1 MAPVSLITCLKK
13 SIFFGTLPD
22 EVLDRIASAAKVGT
36 YDQGDMICRQGD
48 VANALYCVSE
58 GTVKL
63 SVMVRN
69 GQEVVVEIFQ
79 PGASFA
85 EALLFRD
92 AVYPVSAVALTDAK
106 VISVRKS
113 VVEAELRAHP
123 DTIPTVLAA
132 TFSHLHALVRQIEA
146 LKASS
151 GLQRVAG
158 YILAMHDHEADAD
171 AIRIPF
177 EKQTLASLLGITPET
192 LSRAFRRLSEHGV
205 RVAGPVVMVH
215 DRRALE
221 AFLEET

>member
-1 MAPVSLITCLKK
+1 MAPVSLLTCLKK

-22 EVLDRIASAAKVGT
+22 EVLDRIVDAAKVGT
-36 YDQGDMICRQGD
+36 YAQGDVICRQGD
-48 VANALYCVSE
+48 AANALYCVAE

-63 SVMVRN
+63 SVTVRN

-79 PGASFA
+79 PGHSFA

-92 AVYPVSAVALTDAK
+92 TVYPVSAVALTDAK

-113 VVEAELRAHP
+113 VVEAELRTHP
-123 DTIPTVLAA
+123 DTISTVLTA
-132 TFSHLHALVRQIEA
+132 TYGHLHRLVRQIEE
-146 LKASS
+146 LKATS

-158 YILAMHDHEADAD
+158 YILAMLDHDAD
-171 AIRIPF
+171 AVEVRIPF
-177 EKQTLASLLGITPET
+177 EKQSLASMLGITPET

-205 RVAGPVVMVH
+205 RVSGPVVRVH

-221 AFLEET
+221 EFLEET